1 MDVIDLNCDLGESFG
16 VWKMGF
22 DEEVM
27 KYITSANVACGW
39 HGGDPIVMNKTVQ
52 LAKENKVSV
61 GAHPGYP
68 DLIGFGRRSIDCS
81 YDELK
86 NYIIYQVSALEGF
99 CKMHGVK
106 MTHVKP
112 HGKMYLDAFEK
123 IHQARAIAD
132 AIVSYNPNLFYVAF
146 AGVKGKLM
154 TKVAK
159 EMQLKVVYEAFP
171 DRAYTPEG
179 DLVSRSQAGA
189 VIKSPQEVAER
200 ALLMAKEHK
209 VIAIDGTPVEIDA
222 QTLCVHGDTPTA
234 VDLVKTIREVME
246 KNGINVVPM
255 ASFI

>member
-1 MDVIDLNCDLGESFG
+1 MKVIDLNCDLGESFG
-16 VWKMGF
+16 AWKMGF

-39 HGGDPIVMNKTVQ
+39 HGGDPIVMDKTVL
-52 LAKENKVSV
+52 LAKQNNVSI
-61 GAHPGYP
+61 GYP
-68 DLIGFGRRSIDCS
+68 YLLGFGRRSIDCT

-86 NYIIYQVSALEGF
+86 NYIVYQVGALDGF
-99 CKMHGVK
+99 CKVHGVK

-123 IHQARAIAD
+123 VDQARAIAE
-132 AIVSYNPNLFYVAF
+132 AIISYNPDLFYVAF
-146 AGVKGKLM
+146 AGVKGELM

-159 EMQLKVVYEAFP
+159 EMRLKVVYEAFP

-179 DLVSRSQAGA
+179 DLVSRSQTGA
-189 VIKSPQEVAER
+189 VIKDPQEVAKR

-209 VIAIDGTPVEIDA
+209 VTAIDGTSIEIEA

-234 VDLVKTIREVME
+234 VDLVKTIREVLK
-246 KNGINVVPM
+246 KNGIDVIPM
-255 ASFI
+255 AAFI